1 MNAERPVL
9 VARHY
14 WIITAAFTL
23 FILYGSLVPL
33 NTRSLSWNDATG
45 QFAKAAAKGVRI
57 ESKSDFA
64 ANVIL
69 FVPLGF
75 VAAGAVSV
83 DRRNL
88 IALLGLI
95 PVMALLSASIEFLQL
110 WFPSRNTTF
119 NDIGAETFGGIIG
132 VGLWFVFGQDF
143 TNRVRMAWA
152 DLGPGDWAVK
162 ALPAYVFCL
171 VIVHGMPFD
180 LTLSPS
186 QVKKKYDNG
195 FEIDAAESGAPTIAV
210 TPYPRQIF
218 EKTLLN
224 IAYFLPVGAL
234 LAQLSFS
241 PLSASERGVGG
252 ERFSW
257 GRSRTAPLSPLP
269 EAWRGRKSGRWQRP
283 ESAGLVLG
291 VGLAIAGGIEAVQL
305 IVLSAG
311 TYASDVLCGGLIVLG
326 GWWLAI
332 QPRPLSLRIWAGS
345 ALAWGVAMALCYWAP
360 YDFAPDRFG
369 ERLGKGEW
377 MPFADYYAGNYI
389 AAFNRIINKTV
400 VFAPLGF
407 AFVRAMEPEASAK
420 EQRLPS
426 LTLQALIVGAVLSA
440 IIEVGQ
446 PLFNDHRASS
456 SDIILGAVGTGLGAL
471 LASRVGKFV
480 GTER

>member
-1 MNAERPVL
+1 MNADRPVL
-9 VARHY
+9 VSRHY
-14 WIITAAFTL
+14 WIITAAFAL

-33 NTRSLSWNDATG
+33 TTRSLSWNDATER
-45 QFAKAAAKGVRI
+45 FAKAASKGVRLQ
-57 ESKSDFA
+57 SKSDFA

-88 IALLGLI
+88 IALLALI
-95 PVMALLSASIEFLQL
+95 PAMALLSAAIEFLQL
-110 WFPSRNTTF
+110 WFPARNTTF
-119 NDIGAETFGGIIG
+119 NDVGAETFGGIIG
-132 VGLWFVFGQDF
+132 VGIWIVFGQDF
-143 TNRVRMAWA
+143 TNRARSAWTN
-152 DLGPGDWAVK
+152 LGPGDWAVK

-186 QVKKKYDNG
+186 LIKKKYTDG
-195 FEIDAAESGAPTIAV
+195 FEVDAAESGAPTIAV

-224 IAYFLPVGAL
+224 IAYFLPIGAL
-234 LAQLSFS
+234 FAQM
-241 PLSASERGVGG
+241 PGRGW
-252 ERFSW
+252 R
-257 GRSRTAPLSPLP
+257 RTD
-269 EAWRGRKSGRWQRP
+269 
-283 ESAGLVLG
+283 SAGRVLG

-332 QPRPLSLRIWAGS
+332 QQKPLTTRTWAVAAGAW
-345 ALAWGVAMALCYWAP
+345 ALALALCYWAP
-360 YDFAPDRFG
+360 WGFAPDRFA
-369 ERLGKGEW
+369 ERLANGEW

-400 VFAPLGF
+400 LFAPLGF
-407 AFVRAMEPEASAK
+407 AIGRSPKRSEADLIGASQSSGCLASLRAPQDWVAGF
-420 EQRLPS
+420 
-426 LTLQALIVGAVLSA
+426 LIGAVLSA
-440 IIEVGQ
+440 IIELGQ

-456 SDIILGAVGTGLGAL
+456 SDIILGAVGTGVGAL
-471 LASRVGKFV
+471 LASRVGKFA
-480 GTER
+480 